1 MRIAVIADIHG
12 NLPALEAALDDIAAR
27 GVAMVLNLGDC
38 ASGLLWPRE
47 TAALLMARGIPTV
60 RGNHDRWVAEQE
72 PAAMGR
78 QDAFA
83 HGELTPDQRA
93 WLGGLPTRLLP
104 APGVLACHGTP
115 GSDTANLLEE
125 PADGHLRPAAPEV
138 VRARLGADGLAARVV
153 LCGHSHQAS
162 VVHLPD
168 GGPMVVNPGSLGCPA
183 FRVTRPPHPHRS
195 EARSPHA
202 RYAILHLPE
211 DGGAPGADL
220 IALRYDWEAAGRRA
234 ESLGSRAWAYALR
247 TGFIPDGV

>member
-27 GVAMVLNLGDC
+27 GIAQVLNLGDC
-38 ASGLLWPRE
+38 ASGMLWPRE
-47 TAALLMARGIPTV
+47 TAALLMARAIPTV

-72 PAAMGR
+72 PGAMRG

-83 HGELTPDQRA
+83 HAETTPDQRA
-93 WLGGLPTRLLP
+93 WLGTLPTRIVP

-115 GSDTANLLEE
+115 ESDTTNLLEE
-125 PADGHLRPAAPEV
+125 PAHGHLRPAAPEV
-138 VRARLGADGLAARVV
+138 VRGRLGADGIAARVV

-220 IALRYDWEAAGRRA
+220 VALRYDWEAAGRRA
-234 ESLGSRAWAYALR
+234 EALGSPAWAYALR